1 MPRSL
6 DLWYALSP
14 GARAVYGLFLMV
26 FLLLVVW
33 WWQIKPITRE
43 QTAREQQRLVQQAA
57 LQASWRDILAL
68 KPPEIPHSQAEIPK
82 AFSPLDFHTHDAQL
96 IRWRPVERGGEMVLE
111 AQWVAIPRTFYWLA
125 ERQMLTSAFSITV
138 GENALRFVLQLESD
152 DGG

>member
-14 GARAVYGLFLMV
+14 VTRAGYGLLLMV
-26 FLLLVVW
+26 FLLLAVW
-33 WWQIKPITRE
+33 WWQILPITRE
-43 QTAREQQRLVQQAA
+43 QTAREQQHLVQQAA
-57 LQASWRDILAL
+57 LQESWRELLAL

-111 AQWVAIPRTFYWLA
+111 AQWVSIPRMFSWLA
-125 ERQMLTSAFSITV
+125 ERQMLAPAFSITV
-138 GENALRFVLQLESD
+138 QEHALHFVLQVESD
-152 DGG
+152 DGD